1 MKTKT
6 FRKKL
11 LEKASAKET
20 FRESFIKAQSAL
32 EYLMTYGWAIIIIAV
47 VLAALVNLGVFTP
60 SPPTAIPGSCQ
71 VVRTSQGPE
80 LLGVCGALPKYVEQ
94 FNDWSQQNYL
104 FVNNVNVPG
113 LALTITAWMKVYRG
127 GGVVDIGYGNAYTG
141 SIGTWQALI
150 WNYSG
155 WSYPFYV
162 NYPPINTGQ
171 WYFVTLRPVS
181 YTHLT
186 LPTNREV

>member
-71 VVRTSQGPE
+71 VVRTTTQGAE
-80 LLGVCGALPKYVEQ
+80 LLGVCGALPKYVAQ
-94 FNDWSQQNYL
+94 F
-104 FVNNVNVPG
+104 
-113 LALTITAWMKVYRG
+113 G
-127 GGVVDIGYGNAYTG
+127 G
-141 SIGTWQALI
+141 
-150 WNYSG
+150 
-155 WSYPFYV
+155 
-162 NYPPINTGQ
+162 
-171 WYFVTLRPVS
+171 
-181 YTHLT
+181 
-186 LPTNREV
+186 